1 VSKQLTNFLSRTRV
15 LAASVLLLLVSCN
28 VFPDQGDSSLS
39 ASLEPDPILKGNIEN
54 WEAGKMGLLKFRMV
68 KNNLV
73 GSALF
78 DKNTTIGEFPVA
90 QNGTFNAALPTPT
103 ELELLLEK
111 ASSIIGKIPCYG
123 SSIQFV
129 PENARMALVYLDLF
143 WDTNTPTQTQLI
155 AANTSAL
162 LHYDLAAVSVG
173 SKFAAYA
180 FVDTDT
186 KITADCGL
194 LIKGAFKAKLNLK
207 KGWNLV
213 WLEVVSK
220 GLFNYT
226 DFRISTDGI
235 PDDLKWFTF
244 GQNSNLP
251 TPPAPENPTP
261 FPPAPIVPR
270 ATR

>member
-1 VSKQLTNFLSRTRV
+1 MSKQLTNFLSRTRV
-15 LAASVLLLLVSCN
+15 LATSILLLLVSCN
-28 VFPDQGDSSLS
+28 IFPDQGDSSLN
-39 ASLEPDPILKGNIEN
+39 ASLEPNPILKGSIEN
-54 WEAGKMGLLKFRMV
+54 WEAGKTGLLKFRMV

-78 DKNTTIGEFPVA
+78 DNTTTLGEFPVA
-90 QNGTFNAALPTPT
+90 QNGTFNAPLPFRT
-103 ELELLLEK
+103 ELEPLLENAK
-111 ASSIIGKIPCYG
+111 DIIGKIPCYG
-123 SSIQFV
+123 SSIQIM
-129 PENARMALVYLDLF
+129 PENAKLALVYLDLF

-155 AANTSAL
+155 AANTSTL

-180 FVDTDT
+180 FVDMDT

-194 LIKGAFKAKLNLK
+194 FIKGAFKANLNLK

-226 DFRISTDGI
+226 DYRISTDGI
-235 PDDLKWFTF
+235 PDGLKWFLF
-244 GQNSNLP
+244 GQTSNIP
-251 TPPAPENPTP
+251 RPPPPENPIP

-270 ATR
+270 ANR

>member
-1 VSKQLTNFLSRTRV
+1 MRMWFSRTRV
-15 LAASVLLLLVSCN
+15 LAASVLLLVSCN
-28 VFPDQGDSSLS
+28 IFPDQGDSSLN

-54 WEAGKMGLLKFRMV
+54 WDVGKTGLLKFRMV
-68 KNNLV
+68 KNNLI

-78 DKNTTIGEFPVA
+78 DNTTTLGEFPVA
-90 QNGTFNAALPTPT
+90 QNGSFDAPLPPKT
-103 ELELLLEK
+103 ELEPLLEHSK
-111 ASSIIGKIPCYG
+111 DIIGKIPCYG

-129 PENARMALVYLDLF
+129 PENTRMALVYLDLF

-162 LHYDLAAVSVG
+162 LHYDLAAVNVG

-180 FVDTDT
+180 FVDMDT

-244 GQNSNLP
+244 GQNSNMP
-251 TPPAPENPTP
+251 TPPTTEPPTP

-270 ATR
+270 ANR